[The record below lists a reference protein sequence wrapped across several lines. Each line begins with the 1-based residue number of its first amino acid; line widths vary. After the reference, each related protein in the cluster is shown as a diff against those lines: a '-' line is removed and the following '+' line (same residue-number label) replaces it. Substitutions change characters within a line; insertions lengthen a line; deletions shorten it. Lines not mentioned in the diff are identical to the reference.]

1 MNSAGQEGS
10 HEPVDRNQELESIR
24 SAARWLVAAAAAMA
38 AVIMAGLQVSAVTKI
53 DGPASRMVVAVA
65 AAVLGAMAAGW
76 ILVRAAR
83 VLVSPAWTL
92 GKLTGLERT
101 RPDHWREHP
110 INRELQGSKSLLT
123 TGRELVLGEIYRA
136 QRELFVATTTLQET
150 GSVTVSTSL
159 SPSTSARS
167 PIVYDANSDTDERR
181 LRQRLDTVTEI
192 AGRIAET
199 ANLAET
205 RQRYHTLVRDL
216 RIAGVLLIACLLT
229 FVLASAPAN
238 GAPVTTPL
246 KVELRFVPDQD
257 ALAEADLPR
266 GCAGL
271 SVEAIALGGT
281 LEEPVVTSVQKPA
294 CALSQKRVPT
304 GIATI
309 LPSIV
314 SKP

>member
-1 MNSAGQEGS
+1 MNGAGQEGA
-10 HEPVDRNQELESIR
+10 HESVDRSQELESIR
-24 SAARWLVAAAAAMA
+24 SAARWLVAAAAAVA

-65 AAVLGAMAAGW
+65 AAVLGATAAGW

-101 RPDHWREHP
+101 QPERWREHP

-150 GSVTVSTSL
+150 GSATVSTSL
-159 SPSTSARS
+159 SPSTSACS
-167 PIVYDANSDTDERR
+167 PVVYDANSDTDERR
-181 LRQRLDTVTEI
+181 LQQRLATVTEI

-216 RIAGVLLIACLLT
+216 RIAGVLLIACFLT
-229 FVLASAPAN
+229 FTLASAPAD

-246 KVELRFVPDQD
+246 KVELRFVPNQD

-271 SVEAIALGGT
+271 SIEAIALGGT
-281 LEEPVVTSVQKPA
+281 LEEPVVTSVQKPS

-304 GIATI
+304 GTATI
-309 LPSIV
+309 LPSV
-314 SKP
+314 ASKP